1 MLSIALSCLALSAP
15 PTPESLVP
23 RHWLVIGAVDKTG
36 RRPVRPDAV
45 FARHLLQRGAP
56 PPAKGQVLRGENG
69 TDCAWSEFEAPEDG
83 RVGGDASY
91 AWTTLESDAPRVWL
105 AQLAGASRLWV
116 NGTPFTGDPYEYGF
130 GGVPIAL
137 EKGANQL
144 CVAGI
149 RGSFRLELV
158 PPPKPL
164 FLAGWDAS
172 FGDCVQGE
180 SNAPMP
186 CAVLVVNASNETAE
200 LAVNGGDGRASFADP
215 RRLVLPPLG
224 FEKLPLDCM
233 LRPDPKSQARVLEFP
248 VHLQHGPGP
257 GPAESRTY
265 SIDVRA
271 KGAARR
277 VAFRA
282 RDDDSVQVC
291 ALLPATGKRAEQRG
305 VVLSLHG
312 ASVDCWA
319 QISSYSPKS
328 DFTIVAPTNR
338 RPYGFDWQDW
348 GRANAYEALL
358 AATGEIPRALYL
370 TGHSMGGHGTWHLA
384 ANDPDRFAAIA
395 PSAGWISFDSYGGRP
410 TGALDRFWR
419 GADASSDTL
428 ALLANL
434 APLPTYILHGTAD
447 DNVPI
452 SEAQTMQKALS
463 AAGHPPTVHWQEG
476 AGHWWDGDRASGADC
491 VDWPEIFEL
500 FRATKPRAIGAELD
514 FHGVDPSVDPGAGWL
529 SVLELLRYGE
539 PLRVKSTQREPG
551 KALVLETTNARY
563 LRLAH
568 PPAPAGKLVVDGSEI
583 TFEGGGVD
591 LLREGEHWRAL
602 PGAFPDLPFEDESA
616 LDAHVLG
623 AEAGWKAKTPE
634 RSGPFKHAFTRGFVL
649 VYGTQGSPEEQRELF
664 ERARADAQT
673 WWYRGNGRARMLS
686 DYEYLAQGSRSAAG
700 IVGNVILYGNA
711 DTNLAWKERLGAR
724 APIQVRRGELKV
736 GTRVFRGGD
745 LCALFVFPPTLD
757 DPKLPELFGLV
768 GDTGPAGTRLSSIVP
783 YFASGVGL
791 PDYTVFGP
799 SVLEKGDG
807 GVLAA
812 GWFDAQW
819 QLDGHGFLAAD
830 EKAAAK

>member
-1 MLSIALSCLALSAP
+1 MLLPLLASALLASPAP
-15 PTPESLVP
+15 DGIVP

-45 FARHLLQRGAP
+45 FARHLLRRDAP
-56 PPAKGQVLRGENG
+56 PPAKGEVLRGENG

-105 AQLAGASRLWV
+105 AKLAGASRLWV

-137 EKGANQL
+137 AKGANQI

-158 PPPKPL
+158 APQKEL
-164 FLAGWDAS
+164 FLAGWDAT
-172 FGDCVQGE
+172 FGDLVVGDKD
-180 SNAPMP
+180 ATIPG
-186 CAVLVVNASNETAE
+186 AVLVVNAGTSAAE
-200 LAVNGGDGRASFADP
+200 LRVNGGDGHASFADP
-215 RRLVLPPLG
+215 RPLALPPLS
-224 FEKLPLDCM
+224 FEKLPLDFV
-233 LRPDPKSQARVLEFP
+233 LRPDGGVQPGTFP
-248 VHLQHGPGP
+248 VPVYLQHGPGP
-257 GPAESRTY
+257 EPSDRASFA
-265 SIDVRA
+265 IDVRA

-291 ALLPATGKRAEQRG
+291 ALLPASGTRAEQRG

-312 ASVDCWA
+312 ASVDCWG
-319 QISSYSPKS
+319 QISSYSQKQ
-328 DFTIVAPTNR
+328 DFAIVAPTNR
-338 RPYGFDWQDW
+338 RSYGFDWQDW
-348 GRANAYEALL
+348 GRTNAYEALL
-358 AATGEIPRALYL
+358 AAVNEIPRALYL

-384 ANDPDRFAAIA
+384 ANDADRFAAIA

-410 TGALDRFWR
+410 AGALDTFWR

-434 APLPTYILHGTAD
+434 VQEPAYILHGAAD

-452 SEAQTMQKALS
+452 REAQTMEKALS
-463 AAGHPPTVHWQEG
+463 AAGHPPQVHWQEG
-476 AGHWWDGDRASGADC
+476 AGHWWDGDRAPGADC

-500 FRATKPRAIGAELD
+500 FRASKPRVVGTQID
-514 FHGVDPSVDPGAGWL
+514 FTSVDPAIDSAHGWL
-529 SVLELLRYGE
+529 AVLELVQYGK
-539 PLRVKSTQREPG
+539 PVHVTSSTRENDR
-551 KALVLETTNARY
+551 ALVIQTENARY
-563 LRLAH
+563 LRLTY
-568 PPAPAGKLVVDGSEI
+568 PPAPSKKLVVDGSEI
-583 TFEGGGVD
+583 ALAGDGVD
-591 LLREGEHWRAL
+591 LLRENGRWRVLA
-602 PGAFPDLPFEDESA
+602 GAYPDLPFQDEGA
-616 LDAHVLG
+616 LEARTVG
-623 AEAGWKAKTPE
+623 AEAGWKAKTPD
-634 RSGPFKHAFTRGFVL
+634 RSGPFKHAFTRSFVL

-673 WWYRGNGRARMLS
+673 WWYRGNGRARLLS

-724 APIQVRRGELKV
+724 APIQVQRGRVRV
-736 GTRVFRGGD
+736 GTREWSGD
-745 LCALFVFPPTLD
+745 GLCALFVFPPTLD

-768 GDTGPAGTRLSSIVP
+768 GDTGPAGTRLSSTVP
-783 YFASGVGL
+783 YFVSGVGL

-799 SVLEKGDG
+799 EVLEKGDG

-819 QLDGHGFLAAD
+819 QLDGHGFLAPEPKPAQ
-830 EKAAAK
+830 K